1 MNLSTTQASE
11 AGTLSNGLGR
21 VGPEPFTWGTLAGI
35 GGASAAVT
43 TISGTLS
50 AAFNW
55 QYPGWVPL
63 ALALLI
69 VIVADF
75 SVRRTERAKSLK
87 NPQSWLLWLLN
98 ACLVFMTAVGGSRLI
113 TANEPQTAAVA
124 QERSASLPADDTSP
138 TPSETVQGAVPGP
151 GESIE
156 QGSSTETPS
165 PGTEAGQ
172 VVPQASSAPATSS
185 QTPAVHP
192 AKTTL
197 PRVASSAAPS
207 ASASAPKLATKPTAT
222 AVSNGVVTATAP
234 TAAKRKATEAPLPK
248 AEMNGF
254 RRLGN
259 ISLF

>member
-11 AGTLSNGLGR
+11 AGTLSNGSGR

-43 TISGTLS
+43 TVSGALS

-113 TANEPQTAAVA
+113 VANESQTAAVA

-138 TPSETVQGAVPGP
+138 APNEPVPGAGPGP
-151 GESIE
+151 GDSVE
-156 QGSSTETPS
+156 QGSSTETASPS
-165 PGTEAGQ
+165 TEVGQ
-172 VVPQASSAPATSS
+172 VVPQAS
-185 QTPAVHP
+185 
-192 AKTTL
+192 
-197 PRVASSAAPS
+197 AAPS
-207 ASASAPKLATKPTAT
+207 ASANAPKLATKPTAT
-222 AVSNGVVTATAP
+222 AVSSRVVTATAP
-234 TAAKRKATEAPLPK
+234 TAAKRKAIEAPLPK
-248 AEMNGF
+248 PEVNGF

-259 ISLF
+259 VSLF

>member
-11 AGTLSNGLGR
+11 AGTLSNGSGR

-43 TISGTLS
+43 TVSGALS

-113 TANEPQTAAVA
+113 VANEPQTAAVA
-124 QERSASLPADDTSP
+124 QESSASTPVNDTSP
-138 TPSETVQGAVPGP
+138 APNETVQGAA
-151 GESIE
+151 
-156 QGSSTETPS
+156 PS
-165 PGTEAGQ
+165 PGTEAGE
-172 VVPQASSAPATSS
+172 VVPQATSS

-192 AKTTL
+192 ANTTS

-207 ASASAPKLATKPTAT
+207 ASANAPKLATKPTAT
-222 AVSNGVVTATAP
+222 AVPSRVVTATAP
-234 TAAKRKATEAPLPK
+234 TAAKRKAIEAPLPK
-248 AEMNGF
+248 PEVNGF